1 MSEEINIIKS
11 QALEKIAQA
20 NNLQDLDKIRVD
32 YLGKS
37 GILTEQLKKLGSL
50 TASERPVFGKIV
62 NIAKAEVENIL
73 KDKKAILEQSTIA
86 QNIKTQKLDITLPGK
101 VKKRGK
107 KHPITQIMDELVDI
121 FNKLGF
127 EIAYGPDIETE
138 YYNFEALNI
147 PPYHPSRDMWST
159 LWIEDGTL
167 LRTHTSPV
175 QIRVME
181 KEKPPLAYI
190 MPGRVYRRDADVT
203 HSAVFHQ
210 VEGLLVG
217 NDITF
222 ADLKGTLTVFL
233 HAVFGKERN
242 VRFRPSYFPFTEPS
256 CEIDVE
262 CFQCVSNGCKIC
274 KNTGW
279 LEILGAGMVDP
290 NVFKYVKYDP
300 EKYSGFAFGVG
311 VERIAMLKYGIDDI
325 RLFYQNDL
333 RFLEQF

>member
-1 MSEEINIIKS
+1 MSEDINIIKS

-20 NNLQDLDKIRVD
+20 DNLHDLDKIRID

-50 TASERPVFGKIV
+50 KAPDRPIFGKALNIV
-62 NIAKAEVENIL
+62 KAEVENNL
-73 KDKKAILEQSTIA
+73 RDKKEKLEKSTIA
-86 QNIKTQKLDITLPGK
+86 QSIKTQKIDITLPGK

-203 HSAVFHQ
+203 HSTVFHQ
-210 VEGLLVG
+210 VEGLLVDK
-217 NDITF
+217 DITF
-222 ADLKGTLTVFL
+222 ADLKGTLTEFL
-233 HAVFGKERN
+233 RAVFGKNRN

-262 CFQCVSNGCKIC
+262 CFQCEGKGCRLC

-279 LEILGAGMVDP
+279 IEILGAGMVDP
-290 NVFKYVKYDP
+290 NVFKSVKYDP